1 MRIQI
6 LILGF
11 KGLTGIDRP
20 FYRYGGHIELLQFK
34 EYYGMPRGHEHHP
47 LYSLSIRIMA
57 FTLNFWGKRRSLV
70 HPNTAQRSSF
80 PLQSNYS
87 KKNLRKNASK
97 GACK

>member
-20 FYRYGGHIELLQFK
+20 FYRYVGHIELLQFK
-34 EYYGMPRGHEHHP
+34 EYYGMPRGHKHHL
-47 LYSLSIRIMA
+47 LYSLSIRNLAIIII
-57 FTLNFWGKRRSLV
+57 

-87 KKNLRKNASK
+87 KTNLRKNASK